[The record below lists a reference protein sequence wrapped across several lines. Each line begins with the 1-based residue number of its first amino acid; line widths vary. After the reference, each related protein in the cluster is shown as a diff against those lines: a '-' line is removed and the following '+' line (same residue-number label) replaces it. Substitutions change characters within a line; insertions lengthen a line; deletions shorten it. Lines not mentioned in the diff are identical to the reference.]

1 MLSSLCS
8 PTYLF
13 KLSFRHHVSNPMPAT
28 ELRDYRIDL
37 RSLVLDWNSP
47 TTWIF
52 QWRRESN
59 G

>member
-1 MLSSLCS
+1 
-8 PTYLF
+8 
-13 KLSFRHHVSNPMPAT
+13 MPAT